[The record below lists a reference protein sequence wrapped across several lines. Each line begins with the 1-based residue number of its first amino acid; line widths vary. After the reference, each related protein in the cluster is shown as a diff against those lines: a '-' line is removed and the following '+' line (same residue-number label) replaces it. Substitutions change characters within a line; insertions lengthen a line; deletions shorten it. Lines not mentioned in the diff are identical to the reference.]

1 MAQNPMQRKM
11 TNSFLLGM
19 FITLLIA
26 AIIVG
31 LLLVRINKLS
41 DEKTALEE
49 AQQVATKTVYVAKD
63 TIAEGATAYGTS
75 DTNGDA
81 IELIQQKQVT
91 TDIAQ
96 DSLLTSDMLVT
107 VNEQTGEETVNVMKA
122 KFEIPAGTIITKN
135 MLENAG
141 VDDSERLMEYNM
153 ISLPSQLLEGTY
165 IDIRL
170 LLPNGEDF
178 VVVSKKYVEQVSYTT
193 VWLKMSEDEIEAL
206 SNAIIESYIID
217 GAKLYATTYSS
228 PESQTASKCTYVPN
242 EHVRAIL
249 ENMLADGELKNTL
262 KNSWN
267 TFMASGYRT
276 VIDNYINSYEDEDV
290 ADRVTEGVE
299 EEVTELQSARDTFLE
314 NEGY

>member
-31 LLLVRINKLS
+31 FLLFQINKLN
-41 DEKTALEE
+41 DEKAALEE
-49 AQQVATKTVYVAKD
+49 SQTVATKMVYVATD
-63 TIAEGATAYGTS
+63 TIPEGEIAYGTS
-75 DTNGDA
+75 DESGDS
-81 IELIQQKQVT
+81 IQLIAQQMAVT
-91 TDIAQ
+91 TIPD
-96 DSLLTSDMLVT
+96 DKLLTSDMLET
-107 VNEQTGEETVNVMKA
+107 YDEATGETTVNVMRA
-122 KFEIPAGTIITKN
+122 RFEIAAGTVITAD
-135 MLENAG
+135 MLEDAG

-193 VWLKMSEDEIEAL
+193 VWLNMSEYEIETL

-217 GAKLYATTYSS
+217 GAKLYATTYSA
-228 PESQTASKCTYVPN
+228 PASQVASDCTYVPN
-242 EHVRAIL
+242 SNVRTIL
-249 ENMLADGELKNTL
+249 ENMLEDGELKTTII
-262 KNSWN
+262 NSWT
-267 TFMASGYRT
+267 TFMNSRYRD
-276 VIDNYINSYEDEDV
+276 VIEGYINNYESEEV
-290 ADRVTEGVE
+290 TERVTEGVE
-299 EEVTELQSARDTFLE
+299 EEVTEMQNARDTFLE
-314 NEGY
+314 DMGY